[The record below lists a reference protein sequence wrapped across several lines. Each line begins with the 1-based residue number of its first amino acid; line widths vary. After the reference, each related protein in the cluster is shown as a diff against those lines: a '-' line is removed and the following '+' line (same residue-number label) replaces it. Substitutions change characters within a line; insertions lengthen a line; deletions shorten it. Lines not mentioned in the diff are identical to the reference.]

1 MPATEYVV
9 PEMAGPSASPKNA
22 PGVRSE
28 DAGDRPE
35 VDPLAEFT
43 AKLWKAWDLALRPP
57 RILVGQTPSDVIYT
71 EGRMRLLHYRPL
83 PGVAS
88 NDRPPI
94 LLVYALIN
102 KPYIMDLQ
110 PGLSVV
116 ESLLRRGLDVYLI
129 DWGTPDRSD
138 KDLRIHDY
146 VNGYVDRAMDVV
158 RETSGVDRPH
168 LLGYCMGGTF
178 AAMYAALHPEK
189 VRTLALMAAGL
200 DFDTRSG
207 FLNVWS
213 HAPGFDAWKIART
226 FELIPPEFFNDA
238 FGLLDPLRSNY
249 LKFKDL
255 LNRIDDRPFVEN
267 FLRMEKWTNDGIPM
281 AGPTY
286 AEFIEKGYQKNLLV
300 KGEWALDGN
309 GGRVDPAALKMP
321 MATIV
326 GLKDNL
332 VPPESTE
339 RFLDHVGSADVT
351 RFQLPTGHIGL
362 SVSRAAHRDLWPPF
376 ADWVLAHSQRA
387 APEASKKPSPEPSAP
402 RRSRRRRRTRARK
415 E

>member
-9 PEMAGPSASPKNA
+9 PEMAGPRPGAERGSGGSPGNNGGRH
-22 PGVRSE
+22 P
-28 DAGDRPE
+28 
-35 VDPLAEFT
+35 VDPLAAFSE
-43 AKLWKAWDLALRPP
+43 KLWKAWNLALHPP
-57 RILVGQTPSDVIYT
+57 RVLVGQTPSDAIYT
-71 EGRMRLLHYRPL
+71 EGRMRLLRYRPL
-83 PGVAS
+83 GNDGAA
-88 NDRPPI
+88 DRPPI

-116 ESLLRRGLDVYLI
+116 ESLLRHGLDVYLI
-129 DWGTPDRSD
+129 DWGTPNHLD

-146 VNGYVDRAMDVV
+146 VNGYIDRAMDAVV
-158 RETSGVDRPH
+158 ATSGADRPH
-168 LLGYCMGGTF
+168 VLGYCMGGTF
-178 AAMYAALHPEK
+178 AAMYTALHPER

-200 DFDTRSG
+200 DFDTRSS

-226 FELIPPEFFNDA
+226 YGLIPPNFFNDA
-238 FGLLDPLRSNY
+238 FGILDPLRTSY
-249 LKFKDL
+249 IKFKDL
-255 LNRIDDRPFVEN
+255 LNRMDEPAFVEN

-300 KGEWALDGN
+300 KGEWTLDGDD
-309 GGRVDPAALKMP
+309 RKIDPRAVTMP
-321 MATIV
+321 VATIV

-339 RFLDHVGSADVT
+339 RFLGTVGSDDVR
-351 RFQLPTGHIGL
+351 RFELPSGHIGL
-362 SVSRAAHRDLWPPF
+362 SVSRSAHRDLWPHV
-376 ADWVLAHSQRA
+376 ADWVLAHSARDGGG
-387 APEASKKPSPEPSAP
+387 P
-402 RRSRRRRRTRARK
+402 RRRQPQPTNGRRARRGSRPA
-415 E
+415 

>member
-1 MPATEYVV
+1 MAETEYVV
-9 PEMAGPSASPKNA
+9 AEMSAPRAGGAGGSRTPGGNPEGRPK
-22 PGVRSE
+22 
-28 DAGDRPE
+28 
-35 VDPLAEFT
+35 VDPFTEFT
-43 AKLWKAWDLALRPP
+43 ERLWKSWNLALHPP
-57 RILVGQTPSDVIYT
+57 RILVGQTPSDPIYS
-71 EGRMRLLHYRPL
+71 EGRMRVLRYRPL
-83 PGVAS
+83 PGVARS
-88 NDRPPI
+88 SRPPI

-116 ESLLRRGLDVYLI
+116 EGLLKGGLDVYLI
-129 DWGTPDRSD
+129 DWGTPNHLD

-146 VNGYVDRAMDVV
+146 VNGYLDRAVDAV
-158 RETSGVDRPH
+158 REVSGADRLH
-168 LLGYCMGGTF
+168 VLGYCMGGTF
-178 AAMYAALHPEK
+178 SAMYASLHPEK

-200 DFDTRSG
+200 DFDNRSS

-226 FELIPPEFFNDA
+226 YGLIPPTFFNDA

-249 LKFKDL
+249 IKFKDL
-255 LNRIDDRPFVEN
+255 LNRIDDQPFIEN

-286 AEFIEKGYQKNLLV
+286 AEFIDKGYQRNLLV
-300 KGEWALDGN
+300 KGEWTLDGDE
-309 GGRVDPAALKMP
+309 REIDLKALTMP
-321 MATIV
+321 LATIV

-339 RFLDHVGSADVT
+339 RALDRVGSHDVK

-362 SVSRAAHRDLWPPF
+362 SVSRSAHRDLWPAF
-376 ADWVLAHSQRA
+376 AEWVVAHSQPTPSRPRA
-387 APEASKKPSPEPSAP
+387 SGTRGKV
-402 RRSRRRRRTRARK
+402 RRRARRPRK
-415 E
+415 A

>member
-1 MPATEYVV
+1 MGKSDYVV
-9 PEMAGPSASPKNA
+9 PEMSAPRA
-22 PGVRSE
+22 ARGGESE
-28 DAGDRPE
+28 GFGGNPQSATK
-35 VDPLAEFT
+35 VDPFTEFT
-43 AKLWKAWDLALRPP
+43 QRLWKSWNLALHPP
-57 RILVGQTPSDVIYT
+57 RILVGQTLSDPIYT
-71 EGRMRLLHYRPL
+71 EGRMRVLHYRPL
-83 PGVAS
+83 PGVAAG
-88 NDRPPI
+88 DRPPI

-129 DWGTPDRSD
+129 DWGTPNHMD

-146 VNGYVDRAMDVV
+146 VNGYLDRAVDAV
-158 RETSGVDRPH
+158 REASGTDRLH
-168 LLGYCMGGTF
+168 VLGYCMGGTF
-178 AAMYAALHPEK
+178 AAMYASLHPEK

-200 DFDTRSG
+200 DFDTRSS

-226 FELIPPEFFNDA
+226 YGLIPPTFFNDA

-249 LKFKDL
+249 VKFKDL
-255 LNRIDDRPFVEN
+255 LNRIDDQPFVEN

-286 AEFIEKGYQKNLLV
+286 AEFIDKGYQRNLLV
-300 KGEWALDGN
+300 KGEWTLDGDE
-309 GGRVDPAALKMP
+309 REIDLKALTMP
-321 MATIV
+321 LATIV

-339 RFLDHVGSADVT
+339 RALERVGSKDLR

-362 SVSRAAHRDLWPPF
+362 SVSRTAHRDLWPAF
-376 ADWVLAHSQRA
+376 ADWVLAHSRGTPPTRGMKRA
-387 APEASKKPSPEPSAP
+387 
-402 RRSRRRRRTRARK
+402 RSGNRQQARRRRKA
-415 E
+415 

>member
-1 MPATEYVV
+1 MAETEYVV
-9 PEMAGPSASPKNA
+9 AEMSAPRAGRNSGSGGPETNPGSSPK
-22 PGVRSE
+22 
-28 DAGDRPE
+28 
-35 VDPLAEFT
+35 VDPFAEFT
-43 AKLWKAWDLALRPP
+43 DRLWKSWNLALRPP
-57 RILVGQTPSDVIYT
+57 RVLVGQTPSDPIYT
-71 EGRMRLLHYRPL
+71 EGRMRVLHYRPL
-83 PGVAS
+83 PGATRQ
-88 NDRPPI
+88 DRPPI

-116 ESLLRRGLDVYLI
+116 EGLLRGGLDVYLI
-129 DWGTPDRSD
+129 DWGTPNHLD

-146 VNGYVDRAMDVV
+146 VNGYVDRAVDAV
-158 RETSGVDRPH
+158 REVSGADRPH
-168 LLGYCMGGTF
+168 ILGYCMGGTF

-200 DFDTRSG
+200 DFDTRSS
-207 FLNVWS
+207 FLNIWS

-226 FELIPPEFFNDA
+226 YGLIPPTFFNDA

-249 LKFKDL
+249 IKFKDL
-255 LNRIDDRPFVEN
+255 LNRLDDQPFVEN

-286 AEFIEKGYQKNLLV
+286 AEFIDKGYQRNLLV
-300 KGEWALDGN
+300 KGAWTLDGDD
-309 GGRVDPAALKMP
+309 REIDLHALTMP
-321 MATIV
+321 LATIV

-339 RFLDHVGSADVT
+339 RALDQVGSKDVR

-362 SVSRAAHRDLWPPF
+362 SVSRSAHRDLWPAF
-376 ADWVLAHSQRA
+376 ADWVMAHSQ
-387 APEASKKPSPEPSAP
+387 PTSP
-402 RRSRRRRRTRARK
+402 RRRTNPPRSKKAPRARRRTK
-415 E
+415 P

>member
-1 MPATEYVV
+1 MSAARVARGGESEGFGGNPQSAT
-9 PEMAGPSASPKNA
+9 K
-22 PGVRSE
+22 
-28 DAGDRPE
+28 
-35 VDPLAEFT
+35 VDPFTEFT
-43 AKLWKAWDLALRPP
+43 QRLWKSWNLALHPP
-57 RILVGQTPSDVIYT
+57 RILVGQTLSDPIYT
-71 EGRMRLLHYRPL
+71 EGRMRVLHYRPL
-83 PGVAS
+83 PGVAAS
-88 NDRPPI
+88 DRPPI

-129 DWGTPDRSD
+129 DWGTPNHMD

-146 VNGYVDRAMDVV
+146 VNGYLDRAVDAV
-158 RETSGVDRPH
+158 REASGTDRLH
-168 LLGYCMGGTF
+168 VLGYCMGGTF
-178 AAMYAALHPEK
+178 AAMYASLHPEK

-200 DFDTRSG
+200 DFDTRSS

-226 FELIPPEFFNDA
+226 YGLIPPTFFNDA

-249 LKFKDL
+249 VKFKDL
-255 LNRIDDRPFVEN
+255 LNRIDDQPFVEN

-286 AEFIEKGYQKNLLV
+286 AEFIDKGYQRNLLV
-300 KGEWALDGN
+300 KGEWTLDGDE
-309 GGRVDPAALKMP
+309 REIDLKALTMP
-321 MATIV
+321 LATIV

-339 RFLDHVGSADVT
+339 RALERVGSKDLR

-362 SVSRAAHRDLWPPF
+362 SVSRTAHRDLWPAF
-376 ADWVLAHSQRA
+376 ADWVLAHSRGTPPARGMKRARSGNRQRA
-387 APEASKKPSPEPSAP
+387 
-402 RRSRRRRRTRARK
+402 RRRRKA
-415 E
+415 

>member
-1 MPATEYVV
+1 MAETEYVV
-9 PEMAGPSASPKNA
+9 AEMSGPRAGHNGGSGSAAESSSA
-22 PGVRSE
+22 RGR
-28 DAGDRPE
+28 
-35 VDPLAEFT
+35 VDPFAEFT
-43 AKLWKAWDLALRPP
+43 ERLWKSWNLALHPP
-57 RILVGQTPSDVIYT
+57 RVLVGQTPSDPIYT
-71 EGRMRLLHYRPL
+71 EGRMRVLHYRPL
-83 PGVAS
+83 PGAS
-88 NDRPPI
+88 GKNRPPI

-116 ESLLRRGLDVYLI
+116 ESLLRKGLDVYLI
-129 DWGTPDRSD
+129 DWGTPNQLD

-146 VNGYVDRAMDVV
+146 VNGYVDHAVDAV
-158 RETSGVDRPH
+158 REASGVDRLH
-168 LLGYCMGGTF
+168 ILGYCMGGTF
-178 AAMYAALHPEK
+178 SAMYASLHPEK

-200 DFDTRSG
+200 DFDNRSS

-226 FELIPPEFFNDA
+226 YGLIPPTFFNDA

-249 LKFKDL
+249 IKFKDL
-255 LNRIDDRPFVEN
+255 LNRVDDQPFVEN

-286 AEFIEKGYQKNLLV
+286 AEFIDKGYQRNLLV
-300 KGEWALDGN
+300 KGEWTLDGDEREVN
-309 GGRVDPAALKMP
+309 LKNLTMP
-321 MATIV
+321 LATIV

-339 RFLDHVGSADVT
+339 RALEQVGSEDVR

-362 SVSRAAHRDLWPPF
+362 SVSRTAHRDLWPAF
-376 ADWVLAHSQRA
+376 AEWVTTHDQ
-387 APEASKKPSPEPSAP
+387 PASP
-402 RRSRRRRRTRARK
+402 RRRTAPVRSKGRKQIRRRARA
-415 E
+415 

>member
-1 MPATEYVV
+1 MAESEYVV
-9 PEMAGPSASPKNA
+9 AEMSAPRANRGDDSANSGGNPEGAARA
-22 PGVRSE
+22 
-28 DAGDRPE
+28 
-35 VDPLAEFT
+35 DPFTEFT
-43 AKLWKAWDLALRPP
+43 QRLWKSWNLALHPP
-57 RILVGQTPSDVIYT
+57 RILVGQTPSDPIYT
-71 EGRMRLLHYRPL
+71 EGRMRVLHYRPL
-83 PGVAS
+83 PGVAES
-88 NDRPPI
+88 DRPPI

-102 KPYIMDLQ
+102 KPYILDLQ

-129 DWGTPDRSD
+129 DWGTPNQLD

-146 VNGYVDRAMDVV
+146 VNGYLDRAVDAV
-158 RETSGVDRPH
+158 REASGSDRLH
-168 LLGYCMGGTF
+168 VLGYCMGGTF
-178 AAMYAALHPEK
+178 AAMYTSLHPEK

-226 FELIPPEFFNDA
+226 YGLIPPTFFNDA

-249 LKFKDL
+249 VKFKDL
-255 LNRIDDRPFVEN
+255 LNRIDDQPFVEN

-286 AEFIEKGYQKNLLV
+286 AEFIDKGYQRNLLV
-300 KGEWALDGN
+300 KGEWTLDGDEREIDLN
-309 GGRVDPAALKMP
+309 ALTMP
-321 MATIV
+321 LATIV

-332 VPPESTE
+332 VPPECTE
-339 RFLDHVGSADVT
+339 RALERVGSKDVR

-362 SVSRAAHRDLWPPF
+362 SVSRTAHRDLWPAF
-376 ADWVLAHSQRA
+376 ADWVLAHSRESTSRRGRSPARPRNPQRA
-387 APEASKKPSPEPSAP
+387 
-402 RRSRRRRRTRARK
+402 RRRHKA
-415 E
+415 

>member
-1 MPATEYVV
+1 MPATEYIV
-9 PEMAGPSASPKNA
+9 PEMTAPRAEGVGVPPSAPRHRGGPA
-22 PGVRSE
+22 RF
-28 DAGDRPE
+28 A
-35 VDPLAEFT
+35 PLAEFSE
-43 AKLWKAWDLALRPP
+43 KLWKAWDLAVHPP
-57 RILVGQTPSDVIYT
+57 KILVGQTPSDPIYT
-71 EGRMRLLHYRPL
+71 EGRMRVLRYRPI
-83 PGVAS
+83 PGIEGG
-88 NDRPPI
+88 DRPPI

-129 DWGTPDRSD
+129 DWGTPNRLD

-146 VNGYVDRAMDVV
+146 VNGYLDRAVDAV
-158 RETSGVDRPH
+158 RKTRGVDRLH
-168 LLGYCMGGTF
+168 ILGYCMGGSF

-200 DFDTRSG
+200 DFDTRSS

-213 HAPGFDAWKIART
+213 HAPGFDPWKIART
-226 FELIPPEFFNDA
+226 YELIPPEFFNDA
-238 FGLLDPLRSNY
+238 FGILDPLRTNY

-255 LNRIDDRPFVEN
+255 LNRIDNESFVEN

-286 AEFIEKGYQKNLLV
+286 AEFIDKGYQKNLLV
-300 KGEWALDGN
+300 KGEWTLDGDE
-309 GGRVDPAALKMP
+309 REIDLRALTMP

-339 RFLDHVGSADVT
+339 RVLGHVGTKDVK
-351 RFQLPTGHIGL
+351 RFELSSGHIGL
-362 SVSRAAHRDLWPPF
+362 SVSRAAHKELWPSF
-376 ADWVLAHSQRA
+376 AEWVLAHSERRTS
-387 APEASKKPSPEPSAP
+387 PRDSKPSQPKN
-402 RRSRRRRRTRARK
+402 RRTNRPSRRAK
-415 E
+415 